1 MYAQDNNSLPVWFI
15 FVTSLLTHIS
25 INSQPFLVVIVSR
38 DKAVKQSEFLL
49 EVAEEL
55 SDCSFPAVIEGEVGD
70 VSCQGDDV
78 MLCNI

>member
-1 MYAQDNNSLPVWFI
+1 MYLSEVMVLLDSSLKKCDSCSFRKLI
-15 FVTSLLTHIS
+15 R
-25 INSQPFLVVIVSR
+25 NR

-55 SDCSFPAVIEGEVGD
+55 SDCSIPAVIEGEVGD

-78 MLCNI
+78 MLILYGNDVVAR

>member
-1 MYAQDNNSLPVWFI
+1 MYLSEVM
-15 FVTSLLTHIS
+15 VLLDSPQEKCDSCSFRKLIR
-25 INSQPFLVVIVSR
+25 N
-38 DKAVKQSEFLL
+38 KAVKQPEFLL

-55 SDCSFPAVIEGEVGD
+55 SDCPLPAVIEGEVVD

>member
-1 MYAQDNNSLPVWFI
+1 MYLSEVMA
-15 FVTSLLTHIS
+15 LLDSPLEKCDSCSFRKLI
-25 INSQPFLVVIVSR
+25 R
-38 DKAVKQSEFLL
+38 DRNKPVKQSEFLL

-55 SDCSFPAVIEGEVGD
+55 SDCPLPAVIEGVVGD

>member
-1 MYAQDNNSLPVWFI
+1 M
-15 FVTSLLTHIS
+15 
-25 INSQPFLVVIVSR
+25 
-38 DKAVKQSEFLL
+38 AVKQPEFLL

-55 SDCSFPAVIEGEVGD
+55 SDCQLLAVIEGEVGD